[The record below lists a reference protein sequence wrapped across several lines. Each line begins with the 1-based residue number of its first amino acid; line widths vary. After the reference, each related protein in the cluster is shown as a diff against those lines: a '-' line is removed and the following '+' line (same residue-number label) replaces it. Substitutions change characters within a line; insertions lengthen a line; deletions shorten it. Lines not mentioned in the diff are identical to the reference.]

1 MIKEF
6 FIDETKKKKLKRFI
20 QNSTDKYT
28 WIRKT
33 IRILN
38 ALVLILP
45 VLFLVYA
52 YYISDGYV
60 QLHGRYAPVG
70 TKNHLFII
78 TVAVVIFILTLFF
91 KFIMN
96 TIYAGLAERNI
107 KGRFAETLIYNNG
120 VLEYGY
126 KNHMQASL
134 FDRVIVKIPLSE
146 IQKIIYNSTEQKL
159 IFDGNIS
166 SLYYD
171 NFEKESTRG
180 QETYEKGIFEL
191 WDYFT
196 PSLKDFLEE
205 KDISIIKN

>member
-6 FIDETKKKKLKRFI
+6 FVDESKKRKLKKYI
-20 QNSTDKYT
+20 QDANDKYS
-28 WIRKT
+28 WIKKT

-38 ALVLILP
+38 SLVVIFP
-45 VLFLVYA
+45 AMFLFYA
-52 YYISDGYV
+52 YFISDGFV
-60 QLHGRYAPVG
+60 QLHNRYAPAG

-107 KGRFAETLIYNNG
+107 KGRFAESLIYNDG
-120 VLEYGY
+120 FLEYGY

-146 IQKIIYNSTEQKL
+146 IQRIVYDSREQKL
-159 IFDGNIS
+159 TFEGNIS
-166 SLYYD
+166 SQYYD
-171 NFEKESTRG
+171 NYEKESTRG
-180 QETYEKGIFEL
+180 KESYVKSSFEL

-196 PSLKDFLEE
+196 PSIKDFLEE
-205 KDISIIKN
+205 RKISIIKN